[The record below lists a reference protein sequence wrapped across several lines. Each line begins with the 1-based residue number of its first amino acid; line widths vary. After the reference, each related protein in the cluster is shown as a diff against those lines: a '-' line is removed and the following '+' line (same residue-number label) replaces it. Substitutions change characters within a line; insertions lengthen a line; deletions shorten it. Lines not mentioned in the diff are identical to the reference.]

1 MKTLAG
7 VLAALFLTAACADA
21 QDAGSAGPET
31 HPAPTALFTIVT
43 SADAQTQL
51 MALTLTRASIETG
64 MDARVLLCGPA
75 GDLALADPPAAA
87 TAPQAPMGG
96 SPHGALATLIEN
108 GVTVQVCATY
118 LPNSEHEPDDLLDG
132 VGSARPPE
140 IASVMAAPGTRL
152 FTF

>member
-7 VLAALFLTAACADA
+7 ALAALILTAACAKA
-21 QDAGSAGPET
+21 QDDGSAGPEAQ
-31 HPAPTALFTIVT
+31 PAPTALFTIVT

-75 GDLALADPPAAA
+75 GDIALADPPAAA
-87 TAPQAPMGG
+87 TAPQGPMGG
-96 SPHGALATLIEN
+96 SPHGLLASLIED

-118 LPNSEHEPDDLLDG
+118 LPNSTYGSDDLLDG

-140 IASVMAAPGTRL
+140 IAAVMAAPQTRL